1 MYERFERLKNWM
13 LLHERAL
20 SATGLFAGFL
30 FDTLTA
36 NRPDAIYTNL
46 IILSYFVLAAS
57 CILLVTLRGA
67 QSTLGPLPLLT
78 LLQFSFGNLSS
89 ALLVLYGKSGTF
101 LGSGVFIAVLAL
113 FLIGNEFLRSRYTRI
128 HVLVATWFLLFLP
141 YCAMFVPI
149 VWGKIGDGVF
159 LVSTAVALGLVT
171 LYVLV
176 LKTTAPATVVLR
188 VPTIAVSV
196 STIYAAFVAA
206 YFFNVMPPVPLSIS
220 HMGTYH
226 SIERTTE
233 GNYRMTYQP
242 REWYQFWRDTA
253 YEYVHEKGTPAYC
266 FSSVFAP
273 DGLSTRIYHRWEQYD
288 ALADAWNTVTY
299 ISFPIQGGRSR
310 GYRGYTETYRLTPG
324 LWRCS
329 VETERGARIG
339 VTEFSVVDSYERAS
353 DALQALSTIE
363 L

>member
-1 MYERFERLKNWM
+1 MYERFARLKDWM

-30 FDTLTA
+30 FDTLTV

-46 IILSYFVLAAS
+46 IIFSYFLLAAS

-89 ALLVLYGKSGTF
+89 ALLVLYGKSGT
-101 LGSGVFIAVLAL
+101 LIGSGVFIAALAL

-128 HVLVATWFLLFLP
+128 HILVATWFLLFLP

-149 VWGKIGDGVF
+149 VWGKIGDVVF
-159 LVSTAVALGLVT
+159 LVSTALALGLVT
-171 LYVLV
+171 LYVIV
-176 LKTTAPATVVLR
+176 LKKIAPPTVVLR
-188 VPTIAVSV
+188 VPTMALSI

-220 HMGTYH
+220 HIGTYH
-226 SIERTTE
+226 AIERTPE
-233 GNYRMTYQP
+233 GSYRMTYEP

-253 YEYVHEKGTPAYC
+253 YEYIHAKGTPAYC

-288 ALADAWNTVTY
+288 DTTYTWNTVTY
-299 ISFPIQGGRSR
+299 ISFPIQGGRSK

-339 VTEFSVVDSYERAS
+339 VTEFTVVDAVSRDPE
-353 DALQALSTIE
+353 ALRSLSTIE